1 MYTRYEDEIEM
12 WRPIHAAPGYEVSW
26 HGRVRN
32 SHSGKMIKPKD
43 NNTGSLFVGLY
54 VHGKRKSFTVG
65 GLVATAFH
73 HEKPDSRHVVHHFNG
88 DYRDNHWTNVMW
100 ILRLISM
107 EMKEDLERGVPLY
120 NRKIR
125 NLKTGQ
131 VYQNSREAAL
141 DLFTSEEAVR
151 RAVSRGSYIG
161 GQQVEYV

>member
-32 SHSGKMIKPKD
+32 RLSGKMIKPQD

-54 VHGKRKSFTVG
+54 VNGKRKFFTVG

-100 ILRLISM
+100 LLRLISM

-120 NRKIR
+120 NWKFR

-141 DLFTSEEAVR
+141 DLFTSEEAVM
-151 RAVSRGSYIG
+151 RAGSRGSYIG
-161 GQQVEYV
+161 GQQIEYA